1 MNHQTMNDQTMND
14 QTMMEHVTN
23 YKPYNEKTMI
33 RNVNEMPPS
42 YEDTVIGIPIQPDN
56 HNSRSAFGTKNQ
68 INKSPENTFWKN
80 QKQLHNN
87 PTSAAT
93 YPPNNFDG
101 LPTIV
106 KSAKKMSLP
115 EFVHKTLNYVFAQ
128 ICVTAAVTT
137 IMYMHKTII
146 NNYINQHYGIVW
158 APIIITFITLMVMFC
173 CNSKETEGLKKSM
186 FCLFTLSCSAMVG
199 VSAMQYAPEIIL
211 NATITL
217 FVIVGFVNIY
227 AYNTAK
233 RGKDFT
239 SLGPTLVG
247 FLVMIITLGIINIFV
262 KSSLMQLCI
271 AAVSV
276 IIFTALLLYDLNRLY
291 IGSDYNEYN
300 EQPDPLLSAINIYLD
315 ILNIF
320 LNLLQIFGNGSTP
333 SE

>member
-1 MNHQTMNDQTMND
+1 MSDHTMSDHTMNDHTTMD
-14 QTMMEHVTN
+14 PETN
-23 YKPYNEKTMI
+23 YKHYTEKTMV
-33 RNVNEMPPS
+33 RDVNDMPPS

-56 HNSRSAFGTKNQ
+56 HNSRSAFGTKNN
-68 INKSPENTFWKN
+68 ISKSPENTFWKN
-80 QKQLHNN
+80 QKQLYNN

-101 LPTIV
+101 LPTTV
-106 KSAKKMSLP
+106 TAAKKMSLP

-137 IMYMHKTII
+137 IMYMHKTVI

-186 FCLFTLSCSAMVG
+186 FSLFTLSCSAMVG

-227 AYNTAK
+227 AYSTAK
-233 RGKDFT
+233 SGKDFT
-239 SLGPTLVG
+239 SMGPTLMG

-262 KSSLMQLCI
+262 KSSLLQLCI

-291 IGSDYNEYN
+291 NGSDYNEYN

-320 LNLLQIFGNGSTP
+320 LNLLQIFGNGSTT